1 MDLLKPFKEV
11 YPSYMLEI
19 ERANTTSVIVGICV
33 FFILIVLQP
42 FGLELE
48 PWNMRFR
55 DAFIFGIITTIFC
68 RMKLLVM
75 AYLLKKQIVVEEK
88 WNLSSEIAFQIW
100 FLFSL
105 GIINWIVGHYM
116 YGCAFAFSFFKR
128 WQRETFSVGI
138 FPLMSLVF
146 LRQYNMLKTY
156 SSKANNIEAKL
167 SVASIRAITE
177 KDNRTEKLTFSD
189 DQTFDTA
196 LIDPFTILYLVA
208 ADNYIRIFYL
218 ENNSL
223 KNLLVRSTLKSA
235 EEKLTAYENFYRCHR
250 SYLVN
255 LNYLR
260 HISGNATGYKLHLEG
275 TDNLIPVS
283 RNLNSEISDKINNI
297 LVA

>member
-19 ERANTTSVIVGICV
+19 ERANSTSVIVGICV

-88 WNLSSEIAFQIW
+88 WSLTSEIAFQIW

-116 YGCAFAFSFFKR
+116 YGCA
-128 WQRETFSVGI
+128 
-138 FPLMSLVF
+138 LLF
-146 LRQYNMLKTY
+146 L
-156 SSKANNIEAKL
+156 
-167 SVASIRAITE
+167 
-177 KDNRTEKLTFSD
+177 
-189 DQTFDTA
+189 
-196 LIDPFTILYLVA
+196 
-208 ADNYIRIFYL
+208 
-218 ENNSL
+218 SL
-223 KNLLVRSTLKSA
+223 KDGSG
-235 EEKLTAYENFYRCHR
+235 KLFADGPGDISERGDHADRRADCGFFLAHRCR
-250 SYLVN
+250 
-255 LNYLR
+255 
-260 HISGNATGYKLHLEG
+260 A
-275 TDNLIPVS
+275 
-283 RNLNSEISDKINNI
+283 
-297 LVA
+297 